1 MPPGTKSCGTCA
13 HSDLA
18 VRDDGPIRECHL
30 LPPMTMPDPPPVEV
44 DDDFTEQYGGVDV
57 ELPEFETPHRYPVVT
72 DRDWCSHYKEE
83 S

>member
-1 MPPGTKSCGTCA
+1 MKVDAMIARGFQ
-13 HSDLA
+13 
-18 VRDDGPIRECHL
+18 
-30 LPPMTMPDPPPVEV
+30 PVEV